1 MSVVATSSPAPRSV
15 GGRFAFILALLAAPL
30 FLYLIVRTAVV
41 GLNPPAAAGLPP
53 ADYAPVI
60 GQLLPAFADPRV
72 PVQPQIV
79 AMAEKAALS
88 APLAEEP
95 YFVFARRASDAGRL
109 QEAVALMEE
118 ARRRHP
124 NFLATRLLL
133 MAYYGQSKRY
143 PEALAEMEYT
153 MRSSEGVRQIV
164 LPELAKAI
172 EDPDGRQALAGVL
185 AKGPAWRGEFVNAAL
200 KRNVRPEQARNL
212 LELVRAR
219 APKLDSGPERSLY
232 IQALVADGRVAEARS
247 VWLESLPTNERE
259 RHRYLFDGAF
269 TGRKAAPPFAWLM
282 HDTDVGRGEIVRSGQ
297 SGGHLEVSYFGG
309 RNVTVAEQML
319 ALAPGAYQLSFR
331 AKSDSGVRSG
341 QLYVRVACV
350 GGAEIGR
357 IVVANPQAAYRSY
370 QGTVRIPPG
379 CSGHKL
385 EVVAEAGDVAAAY
398 SVQIADLRMVRQ

>member
-1 MSVVATSSPAPRSV
+1 MSVVATSSSAPRST

-30 FLYLIVRTAVV
+30 FLYLIVRTAMV
-41 GLNPPAAAGLPP
+41 GLSPVAAVGLPP
-53 ADYAPVI
+53 KDYTLVI
-60 GQLLPAFADPRV
+60 SQLLPAFADPRV

-79 AMAEKAALS
+79 EMAEKAALS
-88 APLAEEP
+88 SPLAEEP

-109 QEAVALMEE
+109 REAVALMEE

-133 MAYYGQSKRY
+133 MTYYGQSKRY

-153 MRSSEGVRQIV
+153 MRSSESVRQIV

-172 EDPDGRQALAGVL
+172 EDPDGRRALADVL
-185 AKGPAWRGEFVNAAL
+185 AKAPAWRDEFVRVAL
-200 KRNVRPEQARNL
+200 NRKVRPDQARDL
-212 LELVRAR
+212 LELVRAT
-219 APKLDSGPERSLY
+219 APKLDVGPERSLY

-247 VWLESLPTNERE
+247 AWLESVPAAERD
-259 RHRYLFDGAF
+259 RHRYVFNGAF
-269 TGRKAAPPFAWLM
+269 SGLKAPPPFGWLM

-297 SGGHLEVSYFGG
+297 AGYLEISYFGG
-309 RNVTVAEQML
+309 RNVTVAEQMI

-341 QLYVRVACV
+341 QLYVRIGCV

-357 IVVANPQAAYRSY
+357 IVVADPQPAYRSY
-370 QGTVRIPPG
+370 QGTVRVPPG
-379 CSGHKL
+379 CSGQKL
-385 EVVAEAGDVAAAY
+385 EVIAEAGDVAATY
-398 SVQIADLRMVRQ
+398 SVQMADLRMVRQ